1 MLATPALLAAPG
13 AGAQAWPDRPVRI
26 IVAFTAGGTTD
37 IIARL
42 VGNAL
47 SQLWGQP
54 AVVEN
59 RPGAGGNIGTETVVR
74 SAPDGYTLLV
84 GSNGPMAV
92 NHSLYRNLPYDARRD
107 LSAITL
113 LAEVQN
119 LLVVPQA
126 SPVRDVAGLVA
137 LARSR
142 RNDPLSYGST
152 GIGTASHLAGA
163 LLSRM
168 LAVELTHVPYRGAL
182 AVNDLLSRRLD
193 FMFATAPSVNEQVRG
208 GLLRALAVSGRRRSR
223 HAGTTDHGGV
233 RLPGLR
239 RLLLVRHGGA
249 GPNPVSGCRQD
260 RDGRHRRAAPTG
272 DRAGTGGAGCRASGQ
287 HARRIQRLHCL
298 GDRAVVGGG
307 PGSRCNGGLAPHQDR
322 GRQALTNQQQIKL
335 SACPRIH

>member
-1 MLATPALLAAPG
+1 MRPTRRTLMLAAPALLAAPG
-13 AGAQAWPDRPVRI
+13 ASAQAWPDRPVRI

-37 IIARL
+37 IIGRL
-42 VGNAL
+42 VGNQL

-54 AVVEN
+54 VVVEN

-126 SPVRDVAGLVA
+126 SPIRDVAGLVA

-152 GIGTASHLAGA
+152 GVGTASHLAGA

-168 LAVELTHVPYRGAL
+168 LEVELTHVPYRGAV

-193 FMFATAPSVNEQVRG
+193 FMFATAPSVNEQVRSG
-208 GLLRALAVSGRRRSR
+208 QLRALAVSGRRRSR
-223 HAGTTDHGGV
+223 SMPE
-233 RLPGLR
+233 LPTMEESGFPGFDASSWFGMAAPARTPPEVVTKIANDAIAVLR
-239 RLLLVRHGGA
+239 RPEIERALVEQGA
-249 GPNPVSGCRQD
+249 DPVGNTPAEFTAFIASEID
-260 RDGRHRRAAPTG
+260 RWSTVVRAA
-272 DRAGTGGAGCRASGQ
+272 GATA
-287 HARRIQRLHCL
+287 
-298 GDRAVVGGG
+298 D
-307 PGSRCNGGLAPHQDR
+307 
-322 GRQALTNQQQIKL
+322 
-335 SACPRIH
+335 